1 MTGAV
6 RTQPSS
12 TLAAWV
18 GLLRL
23 HAGAT
28 RQVSAELV
36 REHGLTLNDFEV
48 LLHLSRAEGGRLRRV
63 DLVERVLLTPSG
75 ITRLLDGLEQTG
87 LVERVECPSD
97 RRVVWAVLTR
107 AGRERVDAASESH
120 AAAVRTLFEGRLDE
134 DELATL
140 AALLERLSSA
150 GGTNA
155 PSCE

>member
-1 MTGAV
+1 MTNAV
-6 RTQPSS
+6 PTRPSA
-12 TLAAWV
+12 TLAVWV

-36 REHGLTLNDFEV
+36 GEHGLTLNDFEV
-48 LLHLSRAEGGRLRRV
+48 LLQLSRADGGRLRRV
-63 DLVERVLLTPSG
+63 DLVDRVLLTPSG
-75 ITRLLDGLEQTG
+75 ITRLLEGLEQAG

-97 RRVVWAVLTR
+97 RRVVWAVLTP

-120 AAAVRTLFEGRLDE
+120 AVAVRTLFEDRLEE

-140 AALLERLSSA
+140 AALLERLTSVE
-150 GGTNA
+150 GTDA
-155 PSCE
+155 HSCE

>member
-1 MTGAV
+1 MTNV
-6 RTQPSS
+6 VPTRPSS

-18 GLLRL
+18 GLLRV

-36 REHGLTLNDFEV
+36 GKHGLTLNDFEV
-48 LLHLSRAEGGRLRRV
+48 LLHLSRADGGRLRRV

-75 ITRLLDGLEQTG
+75 ITRLLDGLEEAG
-87 LVERVECPSD
+87 FVERLECPSD
-97 RRVVWAVLTR
+97 RRVVWAVLTP
-107 AGRERVDAASESH
+107 AGRERLDGASESH

-140 AALLERLSSA
+140 ALLLDRLTSA
-150 GGTNA
+150 EDAND